1 MRNPYDT
8 LKAEFNRVMYQR
20 QTGDGAAAH
29 TASIALENF
38 QSDKWRQFVQKMAKT
53 WSNFY
58 EYVILEAKKEEK
70 KFHILFFDAL
80 NIDKVAEMESIYDF
94 LRNEAG
100 NDFEVENIEDRLKC
114 IEEQNFDNFKREK
127 QQIDFELFLPGLNYF
142 F

>member
-8 LKAEFNRVMYQR
+8 FKAEFNRVMYQR

-29 TASIALENF
+29 TASIASENF

-70 KFHILFFDAL
+70 NFHILFFDAL
-80 NIDKVAEMESIYDF
+80 KIDKVAEMESLYDF

-100 NDFEVENIEDRLKC
+100 NDFEVENIEERLKC
-114 IEEQNFDNFKREK
+114 FEEQNFDNFKREK
-127 QQIDFELFLPGLNYF
+127 QQIDFELFLPGLN
-142 F
+142 